1 MKKSILAAL
10 VAVAAFSSVSGHA
23 AGYFD
28 QGWQPTSDLQR
39 LAQPSLQ
46 FEENKKQPPP
56 PRLKRQI
63 PSSINPGTILPGVI
77 IPGIDGNAGCSPDT
91 PGCRP
96 PETPGGGKTP
106 PKCGDVGGNEP
117 CW

>member
-10 VAVAAFSSVSGHA
+10 VTVAAFSSVSGQA
-23 AGYFD
+23 ANYFD
-28 QGWQPTSDLQR
+28 QGWQPTSNLQR
-39 LAQPSLQ
+39 VAQPSLQ
-46 FEENKKQPPP
+46 FEDKKQPPP

-63 PSSINPGTILPGVI
+63 PGSINPGTI
-77 IPGIDGNAGCSPDT
+77 IPGIGGKTTCTPGT

-96 PETPGGGKTP
+96 PETPGGGPTP
-106 PKCGDVGGNEP
+106 PKCGDVGPNEP